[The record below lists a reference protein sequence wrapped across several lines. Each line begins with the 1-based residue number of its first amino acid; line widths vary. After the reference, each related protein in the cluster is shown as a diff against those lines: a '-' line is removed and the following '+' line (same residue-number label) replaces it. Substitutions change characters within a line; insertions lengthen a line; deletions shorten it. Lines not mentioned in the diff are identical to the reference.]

1 MVHFE
6 NLFDIPHDPIYI
18 GGNDMS
24 KIEYERTI
32 QIRYEHDDE
41 ITSDNMKRLA
51 KELQKRGITLC
62 DNWGSSEPVYGYQ
75 ERVIESSLYSV
86 YVDGSLLFRTPK
98 NYVAYDACN
107 AINELRNSITEGD
120 EPSKVER
127 IDDSR
132 MTKEWRK
139 VQGNYIKLHNMVD
152 DDEIV
157 FSSGRH
163 IMVMDDVKISARI
176 YNGYSYL
183 QLTIETTWTTDG
195 VKRDTEIED
204 MVVKKPLK
212 IVGEIQR
219 IFESAI
225 KIKKYGYDVDDVE
238 IDCNFKAMTQN
249 ESKCSPDIIKMTRAA
264 RKS

>member
-1 MVHFE
+1 MVYFE
-6 NLFDIPHDPIYI
+6 NPFDIPNDSIYI
-18 GGNDMS
+18 GGNNMS

-51 KELQKRGITLC
+51 HELQKRGITLC
-62 DNWGSSEPVYGYQ
+62 DNWGSSDPVYGYQ
-75 ERVIESSLYSV
+75 EREINSSLYYV
-86 YVDGSLLFRTPK
+86 YVDRSLLFKTPK
-98 NYVAYDACN
+98 NYVAYDARE
-107 AINELRNSITEGD
+107 AINELRSSITKGD
-120 EPSKVER
+120 EPCTVER
-127 IDDSR
+127 IDDER
-132 MTKEWRK
+132 ITKEWRK
-139 VQGNYIKLHNMVD
+139 VQGNYIKLHDMVD
-152 DDEIV
+152 DDEII
-157 FSSGRH
+157 FSNGRH
-163 IMVMDDVKISARI
+163 IMVGDDVRISARI

-183 QLTIETTWTTDG
+183 QLTIETTWKTDG

-204 MVVKKPLK
+204 MLVKKPLE

-225 KIKKYGYDVDDVE
+225 KLKKWGYDVNDVE

-249 ESKCSPDIIKMTRAA
+249 ESKCSPDIIRMTREA

>member
-1 MVHFE
+1 
-6 NLFDIPHDPIYI
+6 
-18 GGNDMS
+18 MS

-41 ITSDNMKRLA
+41 ITKDNMRRLA
-51 KELQKRGITLC
+51 HELQKRGITLC
-62 DNWGSSEPVYGYQ
+62 DTWGGREPTYGYQ
-75 ERVIESSLYSV
+75 EKVIESSLYYV
-86 YVDGSLLFRTPK
+86 YVDRSLLFKTHK

-107 AINELRNSITEGD
+107 AINELSNSITEGH
-120 EPSKVER
+120 EPCTVER
-127 IDDSR
+127 IDDTR
-132 MTKEWRK
+132 ITKEWRK

-163 IMVMDDVKISARI
+163 IMVMDDVRISARI

-183 QLTIETTWTTDG
+183 QLTIETTWNTDG
-195 VKRDTEIED
+195 VKRDAEIED
-204 MVVKKPLK
+204 MLVKKPLS

-225 KIKKYGYDVDDVE
+225 KLKKWGYDVDDVVV
-238 IDCNFKAMTQN
+238 DCNFKAMTQN
-249 ESKCSPDIIKMTRAA
+249 ESKCSPDIIRMTREA
-264 RKS
+264 RNS

>member
-1 MVHFE
+1 
-6 NLFDIPHDPIYI
+6 
-18 GGNDMS
+18 MS

-51 KELQKRGITLC
+51 HELQKRGITLC
-62 DNWGSSEPVYGYQ
+62 DNWGSSDPVYGYQ
-75 ERVIESSLYSV
+75 ERVIDSSLYVV
-86 YVDGSLLFRTPK
+86 YMNDELLFKTPK
-98 NYVAYDACN
+98 NYVAYDARE
-107 AINELRNSITEGD
+107 AINEHASSISKGA
-120 EPSKVER
+120 EPCRVDR

-132 MTKEWRK
+132 ITKEWRK
-139 VQGNYIKLHNMVD
+139 VQGNYIKLHDMVE
-152 DDEIV
+152 DESVV
-157 FSSGRH
+157 FSNGKH
-163 IMVMDDVKISARI
+163 HLTWDDVTISARI

-183 QLTIETTWTTDG
+183 QLTIETTWNTDG

-204 MVVKKPLK
+204 MLVKKPLS

-225 KIKKYGYDVDDVE
+225 KLKKYGYDVNDVE
-238 IDCNFKAMTQN
+238 IDCNFKAMTHN
-249 ESKCSPDIIKMTRAA
+249 ESKCSPDIIRMTREA